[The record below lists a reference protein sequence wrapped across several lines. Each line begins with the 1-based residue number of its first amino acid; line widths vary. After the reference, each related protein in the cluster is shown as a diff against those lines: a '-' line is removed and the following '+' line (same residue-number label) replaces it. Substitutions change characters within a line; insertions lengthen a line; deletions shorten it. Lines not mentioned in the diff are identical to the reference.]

1 MKTDTK
7 RPVML
12 GMLSAIAFVVVLFQ
26 IPVVLF
32 LEYEAKDVI
41 IAMGGFIYGPLSALF
56 ISIVVS
62 LVELVTISSTGIIGC
77 IMNILS
83 TCSFACVASYIYK
96 KKHNRTGA
104 VVGLLAGVVT
114 MTVVM
119 LLWNYLITPLYM
131 DVPRAQVAGML
142 FTVFMPFNLVKG
154 GINMAITLLIYKP
167 VVTALRKASL
177 IEQSKG
183 AGSEQTKENWWLTT
197 ILVLFLLATCIVAAL
212 ALAGKI

>member
-1 MKTDTK
+1 MSANTK
-7 RPVML
+7 RPVMI

-26 IPVVLF
+26 IPIVMF

-62 LVELVTISSTGIIGC
+62 LVELVTISTTGVIGC

-83 TCSFACVASYIYK
+83 TCSFACVAAYIYK
-96 KKHNRTGA
+96 KKHNRIGA
-104 VVGLLAGVVT
+104 VAGLLTGTVV
-114 MTVVM
+114 MTIVM

-131 DVPRAQVAGML
+131 GVPREQVAAML
-142 FTVFMPFNLVKG
+142 ATVFLPYNLVKG
-154 GINMAITLLIYKP
+154 GLNMALTLLIYKP

-177 IEQSKG
+177 IAPSVEGGEAQSK
-183 AGSEQTKENWWLTT
+183 ENYWLTT
-197 ILVLFLLATCIVAAL
+197 IIILFLLATCIVGAL
-212 ALAGKI
+212 VLAGKL